1 MAAQE
6 GDNIIV
12 IRDGNGGMTAGNL
25 AQVLSEHQLQGVL
38 VQRHS
43 QTTKATVTNSET
55 RNPIDG
61 LWCTRRLPIR
71 CGGYLPFEALTPKT
85 NHRTL

>member
-55 RNPIDG
+55 RNPIMVYQKTAHKM
-61 LWCTRRLPIR
+61 WRI
-71 CGGYLPFEALTPKT
+71 LTFRSP
-85 NHRTL
+85 HS